1 MVTAALWLL
10 SAAELSAGSL
20 GGRALHPRV
29 LPALHSTH
37 TAGGWLVLCCPLRD
51 LKAENV
57 LMLPDGTW
65 VLCDYGSTTT
75 R

>member
-1 MVTAALWLL
+1 M
-10 SAAELSAGSL
+10 
-20 GGRALHPRV
+20 
-29 LPALHSTH
+29 
-37 TAGGWLVLCCPLRD
+37 LCCLSPSPRD

>member
-1 MVTAALWLL
+1 MFMKLCFDCACALSVFGCPPLLCALLCWPAA
-10 SAAELSAGSL
+10 A
-20 GGRALHPRV
+20 
-29 LPALHSTH
+29 
-37 TAGGWLVLCCPLRD
+37 RD

-65 VLCDYGSTTT
+65 VLCDYGSATI